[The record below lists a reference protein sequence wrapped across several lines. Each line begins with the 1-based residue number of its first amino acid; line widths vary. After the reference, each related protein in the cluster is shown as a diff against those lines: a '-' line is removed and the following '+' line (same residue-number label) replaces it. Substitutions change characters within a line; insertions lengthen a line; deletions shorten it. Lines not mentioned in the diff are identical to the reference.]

1 MGWGRGVLSF
11 REVSTGGR
19 DGWRQKLGGC
29 GRFMFTLYTKRV
41 QEAKR
46 NQVMKVMRVN
56 TGAKV
61 TKWGRSGKG
70 GGGKGSRGMEGWIE
84 EGGEERKGTGKT
96 GVEGLSL

>member
-1 MGWGRGVLSF
+1 MWGVGGGGVLSF
-11 REVSTGGR
+11 RGAGEVSTGGR

-41 QEAKR
+41 QEAKK

-61 TKWGRSGKG
+61 TKWGRSGKAG
-70 GGGKGSRGMEGWIE
+70 A
-84 EGGEERKGTGKT
+84 TG
-96 GVEGLSL
+96 